1 MRDGIP
7 ELKKVRV
14 TSENKNAFK
23 APAGSE
29 VREEVTIRR
38 NGRISVK
45 RSAYKKTKSE
55 KEPVLKVKSEED
67 FQIPGKRAKELLFEY
82 QRIFSMHPEREPVRG
97 DEIWEVKLQL
107 EDGTKW
113 TETGFAEAR
122 DSFARFLDGLTRK
135 MLRRRDFRLF
145 TGSDEPDI
153 RQRRDHESSEDYDRV
168 EACFSEGG
176 GGAGH

>member
-23 APAGSE
+23 VPAGSE

-45 RSAYKKTKSE
+45 RFAYKKTKSE

-135 MLRRRDFRLF
+135 MLRRRDLRLF
-145 TGSDEPDI
+145 TGSDE
-153 RQRRDHESSEDYDRV
+153 
-168 EACFSEGG
+168 
-176 GGAGH
+176 

>member
-67 FQIPGKRAKELLFEY
+67 FQIPGEK
-82 QRIFSMHPEREPVRG
+82 
-97 DEIWEVKLQL
+97 
-107 EDGTKW
+107 
-113 TETGFAEAR
+113 
-122 DSFARFLDGLTRK
+122 
-135 MLRRRDFRLF
+135 
-145 TGSDEPDI
+145 
-153 RQRRDHESSEDYDRV
+153 
-168 EACFSEGG
+168 SEGASFRVPAHFFHAPG
-176 GGAGH
+176 EGACQG

>member
-45 RSAYKKTKSE
+45 RFAYKKTKSE

-67 FQIPGKRAKELLFEY
+67 FRF
-82 QRIFSMHPEREPVRG
+82 RE
-97 DEIWEVKLQL
+97 K
-107 EDGTKW
+107 
-113 TETGFAEAR
+113 
-122 DSFARFLDGLTRK
+122 
-135 MLRRRDFRLF
+135 
-145 TGSDEPDI
+145 
-153 RQRRDHESSEDYDRV
+153 
-168 EACFSEGG
+168 SEGASFRVPAHFFHAPG
-176 GGAGH
+176 EGACQG

>member
-45 RSAYKKTKSE
+45 RFAYKLS
-55 KEPVLKVKSEED
+55 L
-67 FQIPGKRAKELLFEY
+67 IH
-82 QRIFSMHPEREPVRG
+82 I
-97 DEIWEVKLQL
+97 
-107 EDGTKW
+107 
-113 TETGFAEAR
+113 
-122 DSFARFLDGLTRK
+122 
-135 MLRRRDFRLF
+135 
-145 TGSDEPDI
+145 
-153 RQRRDHESSEDYDRV
+153 
-168 EACFSEGG
+168 
-176 GGAGH
+176 

>member
-45 RSAYKKTKSE
+45 RFAYKKTKSE

-67 FQIPGKRAKELLFEY
+67 FRFRGKERRSF
-82 QRIFSMHPEREPVRG
+82 FSSTSAFFPCTRRG
-97 DEIWEVKLQL
+97 SLSGVMKS
-107 EDGTKW
+107 GK
-113 TETGFAEAR
+113 
-122 DSFARFLDGLTRK
+122 
-135 MLRRRDFRLF
+135 
-145 TGSDEPDI
+145 
-153 RQRRDHESSEDYDRV
+153 
-168 EACFSEGG
+168 
-176 GGAGH
+176 

>member
-38 NGRISVK
+38 NGRIS
-45 RSAYKKTKSE
+45 
-55 KEPVLKVKSEED
+55 VKSEED

-145 TGSDEPDI
+145 TGSDE
-153 RQRRDHESSEDYDRV
+153 
-168 EACFSEGG
+168 
-176 GGAGH
+176 

>member
-45 RSAYKKTKSE
+45 RFAYKKTKSE

-67 FQIPGKRAKELLFEY
+67 FQIPGKRAKELLFGVPAHFFHSPGE
-82 QRIFSMHPEREPVRG
+82 G
-97 DEIWEVKLQL
+97 
-107 EDGTKW
+107 
-113 TETGFAEAR
+113 
-122 DSFARFLDGLTRK
+122 
-135 MLRRRDFRLF
+135 
-145 TGSDEPDI
+145 
-153 RQRRDHESSEDYDRV
+153 
-168 EACFSEGG
+168 ACQG
-176 GGAGH
+176 

>member
-45 RSAYKKTKSE
+45 RFAYKKTKSE
-55 KEPVLKVKSEED
+55 KEPELKVKSECT
-67 FQIPGKRAKELLFEY
+67 G
-82 QRIFSMHPEREPVRG
+82 QRILDTKSQKL
-97 DEIWEVKLQL
+97 DVK
-107 EDGTKW
+107 KIN
-113 TETGFAEAR
+113 
-122 DSFARFLDGLTRK
+122 K
-135 MLRRRDFRLF
+135 
-145 TGSDEPDI
+145 
-153 RQRRDHESSEDYDRV
+153 
-168 EACFSEGG
+168 
-176 GGAGH
+176 

>member
-1 MRDGIP
+1 M
-7 ELKKVRV
+7 
-14 TSENKNAFK
+14 
-23 APAGSE
+23 
-29 VREEVTIRR
+29 
-38 NGRISVK
+38 
-45 RSAYKKTKSE
+45 
-55 KEPVLKVKSEED
+55 LKVKSEED

-145 TGSDEPDI
+145 TGSDE
-153 RQRRDHESSEDYDRV
+153 
-168 EACFSEGG
+168 
-176 GGAGH
+176 

>member
-45 RSAYKKTKSE
+45 RFAYKKTKSE

-67 FQIPGKRAKELLFEY
+67 FQIPGKRAE
-82 QRIFSMHPEREPVRG
+82 G
-97 DEIWEVKLQL
+97 
-107 EDGTKW
+107 
-113 TETGFAEAR
+113 A
-122 DSFARFLDGLTRK
+122 SF
-135 MLRRRDFRLF
+135 
-145 TGSDEPDI
+145 
-153 RQRRDHESSEDYDRV
+153 RV
-168 EACFSEGG
+168 PAHFFHSPGEGACQG
-176 GGAGH
+176 

>member
-45 RSAYKKTKSE
+45 RFAYKRQNPKRNLCSRSRARKISRFRG
-55 KEPVLKVKSEED
+55 KERRSFFRVP
-67 FQIPGKRAKELLFEY
+67 AH
-82 QRIFSMHPEREPVRG
+82 FSMHPEREPVRG

-145 TGSDEPDI
+145 TGSDE
-153 RQRRDHESSEDYDRV
+153 
-168 EACFSEGG
+168 
-176 GGAGH
+176 